1 MGTGVS
7 RPSSREHTPASMRP
21 STQEGA
27 ASNLE
32 VASGSGGGGGAA
44 KEVAFGRLRSA
55 RGDDEVREALKER
68 GCVLDG
74 DAVDAMRQR
83 ASSISFQVPQGTDEI
98 DIIMELYKND
108 QKTVQGEK
116 FLHKTKFGEE
126 EGGKVERPNLEQL
139 LGSVDDVSPLRCMYA
154 EHCMSELAD
163 LEFDTAW
170 GARTTP
176 AKEW

>member
-1 MGTGVS
+1 MGTGLS
-7 RPSSREHTPASMRP
+7 RPNSREHTTASMRP
-21 STQEGA
+21 SSQEGA

-32 VASGSGGGGGAA
+32 VTPGSGVGEGAA
-44 KEVAFGRLRSA
+44 KEVTFGRVRSV
-55 RGDDEVREALKER
+55 RGDDEMREALKER

-74 DAVDAMRQR
+74 VAVDAMRQR
-83 ASSISFQVPQGTDEI
+83 ASSISLQMPQGMDEI

-116 FLHKTKFGEE
+116 FLHKTRFGEE
-126 EGGKVERPNLEQL
+126 EGGKAERPNLEHL
-139 LGSVDDVSPLRCMYA
+139 LGSVDGVSPLRCMYA